1 MTHVE
6 NLRGQFDIKRIS
18 PSHWRGNVSD
28 QFMVGR
34 VPSGGY
40 VTWIVLACVTGELRA
55 ASQEPPLAHMKRAP
69 NAHPDVLSANI
80 HFMAS
85 TLPGPFR
92 CRINIIRSG
101 KTTSTVQASLFQRDK
116 ETIHCLCTC
125 GDLRAAIASGPN
137 LQINIKGGRA
147 SVPSLP
153 PFESCVRLDAGD
165 NTPQSIRSRVILRVS
180 EAAARQYKNCRAV
193 DSRTGLFN
201 EEMLQSR
208 VAAVNENLSAEYSG
222 YCQFANGAPAR
233 LSDAPLFLD
242 ASVPPI
248 LGAYVTGW
256 VPSVNWTVQFKTHP
270 APGRLRFRFTTSSVV
285 GGFLEEDGALWDS
298 EGKLV
303 ALSRQ
308 LAMVGVSQATKHQS
322 KI

>member
-1 MTHVE
+1 
-6 NLRGQFDIKRIS
+6 
-18 PSHWRGNVSD
+18 
-28 QFMVGR
+28 MVGR

-40 VTWIVLACVTGELRA
+40 VTWIMLTCVTKELRA
-55 ASQEPPLAHMKRAP
+55 ASRGPPLPHMKRAP

-85 TLPGPFR
+85 TLPGPFT
-92 CRINIIRSG
+92 CRVNIIRSG
-101 KTTSTVQASLFQRDK
+101 KTTSTVQASLFQSDK
-116 ETIHCLCTC
+116 ETMRCLCTC
-125 GDLRAAIASGPN
+125 GDLSAAAASGPN
-137 LQINIKGGRA
+137 FQINAGRN
-147 SVPSLP
+147 SSSIPKLP
-153 PFESCVRLDAGD
+153 PYESCVRLDAGD
-165 NTPQSIRSRVILRVS
+165 NTPQSIRSRVILNVP

-193 DSRTGLFN
+193 NPRTGLFDADMLESR
-201 EEMLQSR
+201 EE
-208 VAAVNENLSAEYSG
+208 AVKEKRSAEYSG
-222 YCQFANGAPAR
+222 YCHFADGSPVR

-256 VPSVNWTVQFKTHP
+256 VPSVNWTVQFRSHP
-270 APGRLRFRFTTSSVV
+270 ARGHLRFRFNTSSVV
-285 GGFLEEDGALWDS
+285 GGFLEEDGALWDC

-308 LAMVGVSQATKHQS
+308 LAMVGISQSAKNRS